1 VTDGL
6 RYLVIHNPISG
17 RRRGGFLS
25 DVLSEMSAA
34 GCRVELY
41 HTTAAGD
48 AERRARDADDDAFD
62 GIVVAGGDG
71 TINETINGL
80 EASSLPLGIIP
91 MGTANVLA
99 AELGLPASARAVADV
114 LAQGNRRR
122 IYLGNASG
130 RRFAMMAGIGFDAH
144 VVANLNAPLKRWIGK
159 GAYVW
164 QSCIEF
170 LRYRPVLYRIRV
182 DNTDWHAASAV
193 IANGH
198 FYGGRFVCAPD
209 ARLDEP
215 RLHVCLFRRAGRL
228 QVLRYGS
235 ALVTGRLSRLKDVAV
250 VPATNVTV
258 LDSEDEPVQGDGDIV
273 ARLPAT
279 VSIEID
285 GFEVIAP

>member
-1 VTDGL
+1 MPDGP
-6 RYLVIHNPISG
+6 RYLVIHNPVSG
-17 RRRGGFLS
+17 RRRGAFLS
-25 DVLSEMSAA
+25 DVLSELSAA
-34 GCRVELY
+34 GCAVELY

-48 AERRARDADDDAFD
+48 AERQARDVDDGAYD

-80 EASSLPLGIIP
+80 ASSSLPLGIIP

-99 AELGLPASARAVADV
+99 AELGLPTAAKAVAKV
-114 LAQGNRRR
+114 LVAGNRRR

-144 VVANLNAPLKRWIGK
+144 VVANLNSPLKRWIGK

-170 LRYRPVLYRIRV
+170 MRYRPVLYRIRV
-182 DNTDWHAASAV
+182 DTADWHATSAV

-209 ARLDEP
+209 ARLDDP

-235 ALVTGRLSRLKDVAV
+235 ALLLGRLNRLKDVAV
-250 VPATNVTV
+250 IPATTVTV
-258 LDSEDEPVQGDGDIV
+258 LDSEGEPVQGDGDIV

-279 VSIEID
+279 VSIETD
-285 GFEVIAP
+285 GFDVIAP

>member
-1 VTDGL
+1 MTEGP
-6 RYLVIHNPISG
+6 RYLVIHNPVSG
-17 RRRGGFLS
+17 RRRGAFLS

-34 GCRVELY
+34 GCAVELY

-48 AERRARDADDDAFD
+48 AERRARDVDDDAFD

-80 EASSLPLGIIP
+80 GSSSLPLGIIP

-99 AELGLPASARAVADV
+99 AELGLPISARAVADV
-114 LAQGNRRR
+114 LVQGKRRR

-130 RRFAMMAGIGFDAH
+130 RRFAMMAGVGFDAH
-144 VVANLNAPLKRWIGK
+144 VVAKVSSRLKRWIGK

-164 QSCIEF
+164 QSVVEL
-170 LRYRPVLYRIRV
+170 LRYKPALYHIRI
-182 DNTDWHAASAV
+182 DNMDWHAASAV

-209 ARLDEP
+209 ARLDDP
-215 RLHVCLFRRAGRL
+215 RLYVCLFRRTGRL
-228 QVLRYGS
+228 QVARYGS
-235 ALVTGRLSRLKDVAV
+235 ALMMGRLNRLKDVTV
-250 VPATNVTV
+250 VAATTVTV
-258 LDSEDEPVQGDGDIV
+258 LDSADEPVQGDGDIV

-279 VSIEID
+279 ISIESG
-285 GFEVIAP
+285 GFEVIVR

>member
-1 VTDGL
+1 MPEGP
-6 RYLVIHNPISG
+6 RYLVIHNPVSG
-17 RRRGGFLS
+17 RRRGAFLS
-25 DVLSEMSAA
+25 DVLSELSAA
-34 GCRVELY
+34 GCAVELY

-48 AERRARDADDDAFD
+48 AERRARDVDDGAFD

-80 EASSLPLGIIP
+80 EDSSLPLGIIP

-99 AELGLPASARAVADV
+99 AELGLPTSAKAVADV

-144 VVANLNAPLKRWIGK
+144 VVANLNAPLKRWVGK

-170 LRYRPVLYRIRV
+170 MRYRPVLYRIRV

-198 FYGGRFVCAPD
+198 FYGGRFVCAPE

-235 ALVTGRLSRLKDVAV
+235 ALLMGRLNRLKDVAV
-250 VPATNVTV
+250 VPATAVKV

-279 VSIEID
+279 VSIETG
-285 GFEVIAP
+285 GFDVIAP